1 RLLLPLKSQDFDRAH
16 KLESNVSMAMDALW
30 ANRLR
35 SLLTALGIIIGVA
48 SVIAA
53 FTMTQGVSANVTNTI
68 SSLGTNLIFITPGTN
83 NTTSGGGGVS
93 GGSNGTKRS
102 IGSIAPT
109 GITQSLTQ
117 GDAQAITDGPT
128 RIPDVAAV
136 SSVISSANQQVI
148 SGSQNWITTVQG
160 VNASFL

>member
-53 FTMTQGVSANVTNTI
+53 FTNTI